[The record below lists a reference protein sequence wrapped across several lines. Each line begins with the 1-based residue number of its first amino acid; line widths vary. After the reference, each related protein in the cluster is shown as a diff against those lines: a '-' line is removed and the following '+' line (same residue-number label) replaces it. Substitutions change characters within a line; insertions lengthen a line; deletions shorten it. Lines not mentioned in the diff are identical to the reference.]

1 MCISDWSSDV
11 CSSDLS
17 PAAVLAMPFRAR
29 KEAGIHHPYL
39 LAGIPFPHRTEQSH
53 VMLIGT
59 TGSGKTTELRSLVAQ
74 MRASQD
80 TAVTFDLTGAYF
92 QSFYAPAR
100 HPLPHPLSLRCHSR
114 SHFNDCLSLEPLRW
128 GQT

>member
-59 TGSGKTTELRSLVAQ
+59 TGSGKTTELRTLVPQ
-74 MRASQD
+74 LRARQD
-80 TAVTFDLTGAYF
+80 TPVIFDLTGSYHEALYD
-92 QSFYAPAR
+92 PATATI
-100 HPLPHPLSLRCHSR
+100 LRTRDLLAASASVFTTR
-114 SHFNDCLSLEPLRW
+114 
-128 GQT
+128 